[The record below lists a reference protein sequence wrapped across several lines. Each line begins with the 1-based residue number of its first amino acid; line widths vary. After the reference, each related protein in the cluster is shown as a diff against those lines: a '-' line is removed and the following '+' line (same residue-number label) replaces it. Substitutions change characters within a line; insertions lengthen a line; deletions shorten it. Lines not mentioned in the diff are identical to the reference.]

1 MECGYTA
8 CDANG
13 RVGVPQRAPVRFPCS
28 SRPSRPPL
36 SWMPRALARDN
47 GDIFSRSFPVGSAAG
62 RQRNPDMKSPLVF
75 AREQEKSRCSIVF
88 ALLRLIFSLQFS
100 LLIAN
105 FSSFSKSHSTSALFL
120 PPFQESWCFE
130 KLPQMGQGETHMLVF
145 NLLEILFSWC
155 YWDGRLPG
163 SPGRAAGDSALRTN
177 SLQRRDELLQV
188 QSLPGGPSPGQDL
201 SVLGFGPWAAA
212 PPEPPGLCPELLPC
226 ARVQPLSLSG
236 REQGFPIFRW
246 GDSLREPKSLEQ
258 WYRRNSL

>member
-1 MECGYTA
+1 MECGYTV
-8 CDANG
+8 CDAKS
-13 RVGVPQRAPVRFPCS
+13 RVGVPQKVPVRFPFS
-28 SRPSRPPL
+28 SWPSRPSL
-36 SWMPRALARDN
+36 SWMPRMLSRDN

-105 FSSFSKSHSTSALFL
+105 FSSFSKSHSTSSLFL

-163 SPGRAAGDSALRTN
+163 SPDRAAGDWAPSTD
-177 SLQRRDELLQV
+177 SLQGRDGLLQV
-188 QSLPGGPSPGQDL
+188 QSLPGGPSPGQEL
-201 SVLGFGPWAAA
+201 SVLGFGPWTAA
-212 PPEPPGLCPELLPC
+212 PPEPPALLPC
-226 ARVQPLSLSG
+226 ARGHTVP
-236 REQGFPIFRW
+236 
-246 GDSLREPKSLEQ
+246 
-258 WYRRNSL
+258 

>member
-1 MECGYTA
+1 MPRAEQGFRRGHRRA
-8 CDANG
+8 SPAHHGLAG
-13 RVGVPQRAPVRFPCS
+13 R
-28 SRPSRPPL
+28 L
-36 SWMPRALARDN
+36 SWMPWTLARDN

-75 AREQEKSRCSIVF
+75 VREQEKSRCSIVF

-163 SPGRAAGDSALRTN
+163 SPGRAAGDSAPRTD
-177 SLQRRDELLQV
+177 SLQRRDELLQA
-188 QSLPGGPSPGQDL
+188 QSLPGGPLLARISPSLDL
-201 SVLGFGPWAAA
+201 VLG
-212 PPEPPGLCPELLPC
+212 L
-226 ARVQPLSLSG
+226 
-236 REQGFPIFRW
+236 
-246 GDSLREPKSLEQ
+246 
-258 WYRRNSL
+258 